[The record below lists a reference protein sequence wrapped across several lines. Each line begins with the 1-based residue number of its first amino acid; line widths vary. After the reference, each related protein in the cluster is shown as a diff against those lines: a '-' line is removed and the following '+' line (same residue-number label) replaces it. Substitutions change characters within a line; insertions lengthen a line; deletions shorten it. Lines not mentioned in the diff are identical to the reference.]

1 VTSAADVIR
10 RCRTLADCSQETGFT
25 TRPFLSPPMRLV
37 HEHLTAWM
45 KQVGMHVHLDN
56 AGNIHGVYAGLSDG
70 PRLFI
75 GSHLDTVPRAGAFDG
90 VLGVVL
96 GIALVEMLNGERFPF
111 SIEVIGFSDEEGVRF
126 GVPFIGS
133 RAFAGTVDTTLLATR
148 DAAGLSIADAIR
160 DYGLDPDALGGA
172 AADAKAIGYV
182 EFHIEQGPVLDSLG
196 VPLGI
201 VDSIVGQTRVDVTFA
216 GAAGHAGTT
225 PMRTRRDAL
234 AGAAEWIVAAE
245 QEARS
250 SPGLVATVGRI
261 DARPGAS
268 NVIAGV
274 CATTLDVRHAD
285 DGVRAAAV
293 AGLAREARDIAAR
306 RGLEVSWTQRLDQ
319 AATSMDPSLVAT
331 LERAVRRAGV
341 PVHHLSSGAGHDA
354 MIVGARMPAAML
366 FLRSPGGISHH
377 PDESVLEADVDAA
390 LEVGLQFL
398 RSVAPRFSRPG
409 DLP

>member
-1 VTSAADVIR
+1 
-10 RCRTLADCSQETGFT
+10 
-25 TRPFLSPPMRLV
+25 MRLV

-45 KQVGMHVHLDN
+45 KQVGMHVHVDN
-56 AGNIHGVYAGLSDG
+56 AGNIHGLYAGSSDR

-111 SIEVIGFSDEEGVRF
+111 AIEVIGFSDEEGLRF

-133 RAFAGTVDTTLLATR
+133 RAFAGTVDTTLLAAR

-160 DYGLDPDALGGA
+160 HYGLDPDALGGA
-172 AADAKAIGYV
+172 AADATAMGYV

-201 VDSIVGQTRVDVTFA
+201 VDSIVGQARVEATFT

-225 PMRTRRDAL
+225 PMRARRDAL

-245 QEARS
+245 QEAHS
-250 SPGLVATVGRI
+250 TAGLVATVGGI
-261 DARPGAS
+261 DAQPGAS

-293 AGLAREARDIAAR
+293 ARLAGRARDIAAR
-306 RGLEVSWTQRLDQ
+306 RGLEVAWVQRLDQ
-319 AATSMDPSLVAT
+319 AAVSMDPSLAGT
-331 LERAVRRAGV
+331 LERAVRRAEV

-354 MIVGARMPAAML
+354 MIVAARMPAAML

-377 PDESVLEADVDAA
+377 PDESVLEEDVDVA
-390 LEVGLQFL
+390 LEVGLHFL
-398 RSVAPRFSRPG
+398 RLVGAGFRRPG
-409 DLP
+409 DWP